1 MPESTTTTTSTT
13 ATTTAT
19 TTSQQKSNRHVIA
32 SGLLFALVALIGVF
46 IVLYAWNLPPFHSAL
61 QTTENAQV
69 RGQVTII
76 GPQLSGYIVEVDV
89 QDYQMVRQGQLLMRI
104 DDRIYRQ
111 RLDQAQAQLAT
122 QRAALANFAQ
132 SRRTASATI
141 AQNEAAVANAAAQA
155 RRANADLRRVEE
167 LAADGSL
174 SARERD
180 AARATRAQTV
190 AAAEQAR
197 AAVEI
202 ARQNL
207 RTVEVNHASLEAAV
221 ANAEAAVRLAE
232 IDLANTRIVAPRD
245 GQLGQISVRLGAFVN
260 AGAQLTALVP
270 QTMWVVAN
278 MKETQMADVRLGQ
291 PVTFTVDALNH
302 ATLRGHVEQIAPAT
316 GSEFSVIVPD
326 NATGNFVKIAQ
337 RIPVRISIDPD
348 QALAARLRPGMSVVA
363 SIDTKAAAA
372 SRRAGPSTPGAAHA
386 NVPAAASADAAPTV
400 SAPANAAPSVSTP
413 ADAAPSVSTPA
424 NVAPSVSTQ
433 AGPRRVGAAGV
444 GTPVPTRTP
453 DQPQPQPAPGH
464 AQ

>member
-1 MPESTTTTTSTT
+1 
-13 ATTTAT
+13 
-19 TTSQQKSNRHVIA
+19 V
-32 SGLLFALVALIGVF
+32 L

-61 QTTENAQV
+61 QTTENALV

-76 GPQLSGYIVEVDV
+76 SPQLSGYVVEVDV
-89 QDYQMVRQGQLLMRI
+89 QDYQQVRQGQLLMRI

-111 RLDQAQAQLAT
+111 RLEQAQAQLAA

-132 SRRTASATI
+132 TRKTAGATI

-155 RRANADLRRVEE
+155 QRANADLRRVEE

-197 AAVEI
+197 AALEI

-207 RTVEVNHASLEAAV
+207 RTVDVNHASLEAAV

-232 IDLANTRIVAPRD
+232 IDLANTQIVAPRD
-245 GQLGQISVRLGAFVN
+245 GQLGQVSVRLGAFVN

-270 QTMWVVAN
+270 PTMWVVAN

-302 ATLRGHVEQIAPAT
+302 AALRGHVEQIAPAT

-363 SIDTKAAAA
+363 SIDT
-372 SRRAGPSTPGAAHA
+372 RAGGKVPPG
-386 NVPAAASADAAPTV
+386 PGTSRASAPTAAQAGV
-400 SAPANAAPSVSTP
+400 APPAQAPVAAGTSVDMAPS
-413 ADAAPSVSTPA
+413 A
-424 NVAPSVSTQ
+424 Q
-433 AGPRRVGAAGV
+433 AQAQRRV
-444 GTPVPTRTP
+444 GTPVPTTSP
-453 DQPQPQPAPGH
+453 AQPQRVPGQ